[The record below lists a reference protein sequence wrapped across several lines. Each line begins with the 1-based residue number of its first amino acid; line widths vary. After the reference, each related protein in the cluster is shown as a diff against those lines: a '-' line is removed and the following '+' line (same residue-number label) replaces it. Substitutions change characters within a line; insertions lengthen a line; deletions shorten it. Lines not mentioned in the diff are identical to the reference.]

1 MEETILN
8 ELPKGTDLNQKLLT
22 MLEHFQKD
30 LNALDAKQIFAAYF
44 ALLDDGSSC
53 VTLDAE
59 ALIAKCEKK
68 WKLPFSNDLKTI
80 FEKGCG
86 QILNGELSQI
96 VTFVQNENEIV
107 KTPFVVEEN
116 SKSLFASKYWTAKN
130 VILKTFDASSGIFTQ
145 NAPKESEE
153 DVKRYV
159 KSVLRKGS
167 PIELKSAQAQAI
179 LRGQNSNLLIT
190 GGPGTGKTT
199 VVLFLLWKLLS
210 DHDDMR
216 DWNLYFAAP
225 SGKAANRLKE
235 SLDLSEIREDLL
247 TLPHSVPLVEKF
259 KNAEGLTMHRLLKFN
274 AGKNAFTFNAD
285 NPFPDN
291 SIFVIDEASMID
303 ISLFAS
309 FLKALPKDPSKF
321 RLFILGDK
329 DQLPSVN
336 AGAVLGEVLGKYPQY
351 MVELLES
358 NRFQDDSKMGRF
370 AHAIQKDSFEDCE
383 KSLAEC
389 GDFQK
394 WDAAKKFW
402 PAESSQVNFVSFDEN
417 IPKKQLQEML
427 LQWVSAYCAALPIFA
442 KEVDPSVEAPK
453 GSREWDVRERLW
465 KSAEQARILSAERR
479 GLFGVESLNR
489 MVRSAIRS
497 IPELEIPYST
507 YFAGEILMFNRNQN
521 MMKLFNGDSGVVV
534 KKDGVD
540 YLMIKK
546 DENFVCY
553 QLALFPSDCLE
564 SAFAITIH
572 KSQGSGYENI
582 LMFLPTEK
590 GHPLLN
596 RQILYTGVTRTK
608 VTRKYGA
615 DKDSFVETGTLTL
628 VSDLDYLKEAQ
639 QTVLERDTGI
649 YIGL

>member
-8 ELPKGTDLNQKLLT
+8 EVPKTSELNQKLLT

-59 ALIAKCEKK
+59 TLIAKCEKK

-80 FEKGCG
+80 FDKGCG

-96 VTFVQNENEIV
+96 VTFVQNENEVV
-107 KTPFVVEEN
+107 KTPFVLEES

-167 PIELKSAQAQAI
+167 PIELKSAQAQTI

-235 SLDLSEIREDLL
+235 SLDLSEINPELL
-247 TLPHSVPLVEKF
+247 NNESAGLIVEKF
-259 KNAEGLTMHRLLKFN
+259 KNAEGLTMHRLLKYN
-274 AGKNAFTFNAD
+274 AGKNAFTFNEN

-309 FLKALPKDPSKF
+309 FLNALPKDPSKF

-402 PAESSQVNFVSFDEN
+402 PAESSRMNFVSFDEN

-427 LQWVSAYCAALPIFA
+427 SQWVSAYCAALPILA
-442 KEVDPSVEAPK
+442 KEVDPSEEAPK
-453 GSREWDVRERLW
+453 GSREWDARECLW
-465 KSAEQARILSAERR
+465 KNAEQARILSAERR

-489 MVRSAIRS
+489 MVRNAIRS
-497 IPELEIPYST
+497 IPELEIPYGT
-507 YFAGEILMFNRNQN
+507 FFAGEVLMFNRNQN

-553 QLALFPSDCLE
+553 QLALFPSDSLE

-582 LMFLPTEK
+582 LMFLPQET

-608 VTRKYGA
+608 VTRKYEA
-615 DKDSFVETGTLTL
+615 DKASFVETGTLTL
-628 VSDLDYLKEAQ
+628 VSDLDHLKDAQ

-649 YIGL
+649 YSA